1 MSLQFETGGG
11 RFFEVSFFFCPHCIA
26 LVPPTPMQASLI
38 RINPREPEIPSHA
51 QVMLSDT
58 YGAVRGLDR
67 GIELPLNS
75 LEALRKIDHA
85 MRK

>member
-1 MSLQFETGGG
+1 
-11 RFFEVSFFFCPHCIA
+11 
-26 LVPPTPMQASLI
+26 MQASLI

-75 LEALRKIDHA
+75 FEALRKIDHA